1 MSSPLETLE
10 IEPAQPATASVIWLH
25 GLGADA
31 RDFYSIPPQLGLPA
45 ADTIR
50 WVFPNAPTM
59 PVTINMGAMM
69 RAWYDVRGFN
79 RRDQDET
86 GIRRSAAAL
95 DVLIDREQARGIAN
109 HRIVLAGFSQGG
121 AMSLFVGLRRPE
133 RLAGIMC
140 LSGYLVLDGTL
151 SREAGQAS
159 RETPIFQA
167 HGTDD
172 PMVAYP
178 LGRGSFDL
186 LAAQGFAAE
195 WHEYPMGHSVCL
207 EELQDV
213 GRWLARVLGS
223 EGGTR

>member
-1 MSSPLETLE
+1 MPPLETLE

-31 RDFYSIPPQLGLPA
+31 RDFYSVPPQLGLPD

-69 RAWYDVRGFN
+69 RAWYDVSGFD

-95 DVLIDREQARGIAN
+95 DVLIEREQTRGIPD

-151 SREAGQAS
+151 AGEAGHAS
-159 RETPIFQA
+159 RATPIFQA

-172 PMVAYP
+172 PMVPYP
-178 LGRGSFDL
+178 LGRDSFDL

-195 WHEYPMGHSVCL
+195 WHQYPMGHSVCL
-207 EELQDV
+207 EELQDI

>member
-1 MSSPLETLE
+1 MIVATRTR
-10 IEPAQPATASVIWLH
+10 PAFDGRP
-25 GLGADA
+25 
-31 RDFYSIPPQLGLPA
+31 
-45 ADTIR
+45 
-50 WVFPNAPTM
+50 
-59 PVTINMGAMM
+59 
-69 RAWYDVRGFN
+69 
-79 RRDQDET
+79 
-86 GIRRSAAAL
+86 AAL

-151 SREAGQAS
+151 SGEAGQAS

-207 EELQDV
+207 EELQDI